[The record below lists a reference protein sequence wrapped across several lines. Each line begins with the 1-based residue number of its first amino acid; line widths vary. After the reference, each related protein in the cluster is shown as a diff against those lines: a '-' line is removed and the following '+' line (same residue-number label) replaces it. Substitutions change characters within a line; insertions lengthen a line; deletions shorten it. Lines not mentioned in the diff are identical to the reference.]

1 MSNVLALAMK
11 VTADASQLS
20 QSLTPVERALKKL
33 GDEATKSASLF
44 DQFAASSSA
53 AAQAQT
59 SVQQQFAALDKALQ
73 DGTINAKEYS
83 EQFKAIQDGAKALA
97 SSFAEGQRVTE
108 KFASDQERAAA
119 ETKRLDDLL
128 KKGAISQATYNRAI
142 QSLGEEAQK
151 TDPALQQLAA
161 SVRAISAIQIG
172 RAIIDVF
179 QGIAGV
185 VSGAVRSI
193 AQWTSRITASVDAT
207 DKLAKRTGVAVEQ
220 LQALSV
226 AAGLAGV
233 DSQTLGTSIERL
245 NASIGK
251 AEAGGGLDR
260 TFKRLGTSL
269 QDLRRLAPEDQF
281 KTIADSIGRIPNPSE
296 RAAAAVQVFG
306 RSGQQLL
313 PLFRDGAKSIDEIA
327 KRAERLGIV
336 LGADQVSNITNL
348 NDSFSLVRQTIDGI
362 IGQVIGDLAPAVSSV
377 AEEFLKFVEEF
388 NEGGQ
393 VEGGRA
399 IAQAIT
405 DGIIVGV
412 RAFLEAIRSF
422 DGVTSRLLASLS
434 QIPGL
439 DIRTDQQRNVDELEL
454 AIKTNLNLR
463 DPISRL
469 VFGID
474 KAALDLDLA
483 DLQRALAVAKS
494 QSGTSGLAAAE
505 EFINQ
510 FEQKLAQTRSPQFK
524 IETNIQRTRDE
535 FDSFFAGVVDDGSEL
550 AAAMQEFEEAV
561 SAAKD
566 PTQFTAEEI
575 EKIRASQE
583 KVNALLR
590 SGNAD
595 RAEAL
600 ALAEKQA
607 AEDAKLVDAFVKQQF
622 GDPSADERVKAAETL
637 AAVTRQ
643 IEAVEAEIAQARAGN
658 DKLAEESATRRLAI
672 LDQAKTAAQE
682 QVEFGFTSSDADAAI
697 EQLRGKLD
705 EVFTFDNFT
714 IAPEAFKEFQ
724 AGIDE
729 LDQQLRDKVIDPETY
744 REAAG
749 LLLQGFQDSVKEAEK
764 LQDLQLSYAE
774 RVAQID
780 AERLEALSRASQEPL
795 KVEDI
800 RTSGGI
806 AEFLRLATGREDPA
820 IDEARKQTRE
830 LERLRAEI
838 VRLGGQVEI
847 IGAG

>member
-1 MSNVLALAMK
+1 
-11 VTADASQLS
+11 
-20 QSLTPVERALKKL
+20 
-33 GDEATKSASLF
+33 
-44 DQFAASSSA
+44 
-53 AAQAQT
+53 
-59 SVQQQFAALDKALQ
+59 
-73 DGTINAKEYS
+73 
-83 EQFKAIQDGAKALA
+83 
-97 SSFAEGQRVTE
+97 
-108 KFASDQERAAA
+108 
-119 ETKRLDDLL
+119 
-128 KKGAISQATYNRAI
+128 
-142 QSLGEEAQK
+142 
-151 TDPALQQLAA
+151 
-161 SVRAISAIQIG
+161 
-172 RAIIDVF
+172 
-179 QGIAGV
+179 
-185 VSGAVRSI
+185 
-193 AQWTSRITASVDAT
+193 
-207 DKLAKRTGVAVEQ
+207 
-220 LQALSV
+220 
-226 AAGLAGV
+226 
-233 DSQTLGTSIERL
+233 
-245 NASIGK
+245 
-251 AEAGGGLDR
+251 
-260 TFKRLGTSL
+260 
-269 QDLRRLAPEDQF
+269 
-281 KTIADSIGRIPNPSE
+281 
-296 RAAAAVQVFG
+296 VQVFG

-362 IGQVIGDLAPAVSSV
+362 IGQVIGDLAPAVTSV

-422 DGVTSRLLASLS
+422 DGITSRLLASLS

-439 DIRTDQQRNVDELEL
+439 DIRTDQQRKVDELEL
-454 AIKTNLNLR
+454 AIKANINSR
-463 DPISRL
+463 DPITRL

-474 KAALDLDLA
+474 KASLDLDLA
-483 DLQRALAVAKS
+483 DLQRALAIAKS
-494 QSGTSGLAAAE
+494 QSGQGGLAAAE
-505 EFINQ
+505 DFVNQ

-524 IETNIQRTRDE
+524 IETNIQRTRQEFADFVGAATQSVDVTANLSLSGAE
-535 FDSFFAGVVDDGSEL
+535 EIDAARAALDSLQEERQASATLEFFGTGSIAEARQQLADLDGTTAEAFLVASGFDSIDQAKDKLAELSDVDVTATLQLLGTVSIDEARDRLNALSALQIEPRLQAVGFESIDDARAAIESLQDRSVTATLEFFGAESIEDARERLATLNDTTVQAEAFLQASGFESIEQAQAQLAQLRDVDVTATLELLGAESIDDARTRLEKLSLVDLSTVAKQLADVQNTSVSAFLKDAVDVSEDL
-550 AAAMQEFEEAV
+550 ANAIKEFEAAI
-561 SAAKD
+561 SAAQD
-566 PTQFTAEEI
+566 PAQFTAEEI
-575 EKIRASQE
+575 QRIKTAQE
-583 KVNALLR
+583 KVNNLLR
-590 SGNAD
+590 SSNAD

-600 ALAEKQA
+600 ELAEKQA
-607 AEDAKLVDAFVKQQF
+607 AADAKLVDFFAKQQF

-682 QVEFGFTSSDADAAI
+682 AVDFGFTTQDAQRTI
-697 EQLRGKLD
+697 EDFRGKLD

-714 IAPEAFKEFQ
+714 IAPDAFKEFQ